1 MMKKIIFFIILLF
14 SISSSLKAASFSWT
28 KIVETASGSTEFYID
43 KKTVFGFEKF
53 KYYWQLSD
61 YLKDYEEIRSVITLN
76 VINCDTQ
83 EQKILSFTG
92 YSKNMAKGDIL
103 TNATSNELE
112 DSWDYYENDTAIG
125 MLMKRVCNMR

>member
-1 MMKKIIFFIILLF
+1 MKKIIFLIILLF

-28 KIVETASGSTEFYID
+28 KIVETVGETTVFYID
-43 KKTVFGFEKF
+43 RKTVFRFEKF

-112 DSWDYYENDTAIG
+112 DTWDYYENDTAIG
-125 MLMKRVCNMR
+125 MLMKRVCSMR

>member
-1 MMKKIIFFIILLF
+1 MKKIIFSIILLF

-28 KIVETASGSTEFYID
+28 KIVETVGETTVFYID
-43 KKTVFGFEKF
+43 RKTVFGFEKF

-112 DSWDYYENDTAIG
+112 DTWDYYENDTAIG
-125 MLMKRVCNMR
+125 MLMKRVCSM

>member
-1 MMKKIIFFIILLF
+1 MKRIIFLIILLF

-28 KIVETASGSTEFYID
+28 KIVETVGETTVFYID
-43 KKTVFGFEKF
+43 SKTVFRFEKF

-112 DSWDYYENDTAIG
+112 DTWDYYENSSSIG